1 MAPWRN
7 WAGDQSCAPAAIE
20 HPRTPQEL
28 AEIVGQAAE
37 RGRRVRASASGHSFT
52 DVALTD
58 GVMVR
63 FDHLGGI
70 LEVDRE
76 AGLVKAGAGIVL
88 SDLGRRLD
96 ALGLALANLGDIDR
110 QTLAGAISTGTHGT
124 GARMP
129 SLAAQVD
136 ALELVLADGS
146 VREISSRSEPD
157 ALGAAAIGLGALG
170 MIHAVTL
177 RTVPAFTLRRV
188 DRPRPLAETLER
200 LDELDAACDHFEFYV
215 FPHTETALCRE
226 TVRTAEPPRSRPAA
240 AVYAQEVVLE
250 NWVGGALTRVA
261 RRVPTLRPALAR
273 LASRSVGRTTKIDRS
288 FRVFAS
294 ERRIKFTEMEYAI
307 PREHAA
313 EAVPRVLELASRP
326 ELGVGFP
333 IEVRFAPA
341 DELHLSTSH
350 GRDTCYVAVHQD
362 PRLEWE
368 RYFRAVE
375 ELMDGYGGRPHW
387 GKRHFRTPQR
397 WRRFTRAGRGSRSCG
412 GDSTQAACSRTRTS
426 TVSSGRPAPRETKAP
441 RRDRSGA
448 RRRWCRPRSGRGG
461 RSARTARRPWRG
473 GGRPGRQ
480 SEASRRR
487 RR

>member
-1 MAPWRN
+1 MARWRN
-7 WAGDQSCAPAAIE
+7 WAGDQSCAPATIE
-20 HPRTPQEL
+20 HPRTREEL
-28 AEIVGQAAE
+28 AEIVRRAAE
-37 RGRRVRASASGHSFT
+37 RGQRVRASASGHSFT
-52 DVALTD
+52 EIALTD
-58 GVMVR
+58 GVMIR
-63 FDHLGGI
+63 FDNLGGI

-129 SLAAQVD
+129 SRA
-136 ALELVLADGS
+136 
-146 VREISSRSEPD
+146 EPD
-157 ALGAAAIGLGALG
+157 ELAAAAIGLGALG

-215 FPHTETALCRE
+215 FPHTNTALCRE
-226 TVRTAEPPRSRPAA
+226 SVRTDEPPRPRPAA

-250 NWVGGALTRVA
+250 NWVGGALTHVA
-261 RRVPTLRPALAR
+261 RRVPALRPALAR
-273 LASRSVGRTTKIDRS
+273 LASRSVGRSVKVDRS

-333 IEVRFAPA
+333 IEVRFAPS
-341 DELHLSTSH
+341 DELVLSTSH
-350 GRDTCYVAVHQD
+350 ARDTCYVAVHQD
-362 PRLEWE
+362 PRLHWE
-368 RYFRAVE
+368 PYFRAVE
-375 ELMDGYGGRPHW
+375 EVMDGYGGRPHW
-387 GKRHFRTPQR
+387 GKRHFQT
-397 WRRFTRAGRGSRSCG
+397 
-412 GDSTQAACSRTRTS
+412 AATL
-426 TVSSGRPAPRETKAP
+426 APRYPEWEAFQTV
-441 RRDRSGA
+441 
-448 RRRWCRPRSGRGG
+448 RRRLDPDGVFANEHVERVLG
-461 RSARTARRPWRG
+461 
-473 GGRPGRQ
+473 
-480 SEASRRR
+480 
-487 RR
+487 